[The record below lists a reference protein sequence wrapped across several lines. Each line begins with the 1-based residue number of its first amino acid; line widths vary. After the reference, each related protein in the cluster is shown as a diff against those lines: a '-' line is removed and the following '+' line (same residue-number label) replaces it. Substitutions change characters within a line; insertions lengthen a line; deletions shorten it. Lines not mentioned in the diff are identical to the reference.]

1 MRTIIKVSLLILLV
15 IVLLTQFNNLKQ
27 LTTSLERWWDK
38 VVNLLIT
45 LVTLWLGFKLIEL
58 VITKLL

>member
-1 MRTIIKVSLLILLV
+1 MLV
-15 IVLLTQFNNLKQ
+15 IVSLTQFDSLKQ

-45 LVTLWLGFKLIEL
+45 LVTLWLGFKLIGL
-58 VITKLL
+58 VSTKLL

>member
-1 MRTIIKVSLLILLV
+1 MRTIIKAGLLVLLV
-15 IVLLTQFNNLKQ
+15 IVSLTQFDSLKQ

-45 LVTLWLGFKLIEL
+45 LVTLWLGFKLIGL
-58 VITKLL
+58 VSTKLL